1 MLKSLLTSESQDP
14 DMHVGVTVVKTGHEV
29 SYSTTKNT
37 KWGVRRFREWAS
49 VYNDEITCP
58 DLATIE
64 PAQLNILLKTF
75 WENVTGKDDQDLNPS
90 TLISIRAALSRHLH
104 DLKRN
109 IDIIRDV
116 DFVSSNAAFTARCKQ
131 YYIRVGHEKLKQKR
145 PIGRTDLATLAAYF
159 RDLSTPKRLQQYVW
173 FNICYFFGSKAR
185 EEFRAMTKNTFIVCR
200 DDQGLK
206 YVACCKMEEKQP
218 HKGESS
224 SQDQAYPLLRMYST
238 GGAMDPVEAFET
250 YVSRLSAGC
259 DSLWQV
265 PKIRQHELVAARPWY
280 KMESIGKNVLSAMMT
295 RLSEDAGLD
304 EIYTTQCVHAT
315 AIATLYKNGI
325 ETDTIRSMSQLK
337 NESSAE
343 RIVES
348 SAEDLG
354 RECSRILSASLA
366 GTEKGIRDPHTSS
379 GSLSQASADHLPDQ
393 LNNAALA
400 LGHVSNYQSF
410 LQENDHSMSEDD
422 FPEEAFDNDSFIE
435 EDPQNDG
442 VSSSFIEW
450 LHVQGFTESTV
461 HTLLDSGFKTKE
473 SLNLLDEESFKELG
487 ISLQQRLL
495 LKSTIQKT
503 VSQYKSYNKLPSS
516 GNDVVSTRT
525 TEEMEVVSSTLQGT
539 NGVVTTG
546 EIVSLNTDPGP
557 YKQHALQVFQTLLK
571 MIPDSRE
578 GCTSKSQESTVD
590 LMHSMRRWKALK
602 DQLALHGPDSDA
614 ALAEKLLDCWREN
627 HADVGKEGQAPVELP
642 HSQHFTSGTGL
653 KSQENGTKCISP
665 ENPDFEPQS
674 SSNVDEQ
681 ARVTSLNKGTDK
693 QKDDLG
699 RCVSKAEVGNSMDQ
713 EPSTLVKGQ
722 GDLCNIIIKP
732 DPDGDQIV
740 INHQLIRMPFPN
752 LQTCDSMVSATN
764 SNSVKTDGTSCLKED
779 TNAQGDGK
787 DKKFRVDVVQG
798 ASDPQPVFLI
808 KNVHSLATST
818 PGSIAEKS
826 TEKSKVT
833 IKNSCKCRYCVQVFS
848 GEEDCQIHERTL
860 CDKNPERM
868 KSDRKAGQNITR
880 SNEKLLSCRY
890 CFKQFRDQ
898 AILKS
903 HEKIHTTSCKTYRCQ
918 YCPKTFTTKT
928 SCILHE
934 LIHPEAPRKYYACRF
949 CQKKFVNRL
958 SCRKHE
964 RHHSPATVH
973 LCQYCNKSFHK
984 KEAYLRHERTHTE
997 EHPYKCTFCD
1007 ERFAKKFLCT
1017 RHESIHKSFQCKFC
1031 SRTFP
1036 TVYTYSAHMK
1046 KHKVSKQ
1053 HHQSENPVSI
1063 QSEQSPSMDQ
1073 ESMIF
1078 THNHLDEHFKCQFCG
1093 FIFYSKEKHEL
1104 HELVVHRGKE
1114 PFKCQFC
1121 DKMFAQRESY
1131 LEHEII
1137 HTGVQPY
1144 KCRFCARAFG
1154 DEQDCILHERI
1165 HRVDKPFKCKY
1176 CGKSFV
1182 VEELCTRHEATHL
1195 ASKHYKCRY
1204 CNLLFTGKQF
1214 CLSHE
1219 RSHTGLNRV
1228 VHTCLYCDKTFSDKK
1243 ACRAHQ
1249 RTHETW

>member
-1 MLKSLLTSESQDP
+1 MERLGKFGSLQTSYYHRPLSTAAAYVTLPEVFDSTANRLPTKTAVVVYQSRDNRECLTFAELQGARCTKIRCDGLLHIYNEMETLGKFGSLQTSYYHSPLSTAAAYVTLPEVFDSTANRLPTKTAVVVYQSRDNRECLTFAELQETANGHLKNLDQSVKFSKVGETGVEEKRMLKSLLTSESQDP

-653 KSQENGTKCISP
+653 KCQENGTKCLSLENPDFEPQSSSNVDEQARVTSLNKGTDKQKDDLGRCVSKAEVGNSMDQEPSTLVKGQGDLCNINIKPDPDGDQIVINHQLIRMPFPNLQTCDSMVSATNSNSVKTDGTSCLKEDTNAQGDGKDKKFRVDVVQGTGLKSQENGTKCISP

-833 IKNSCKCRYCVQVFS
+833 IKNSCKCRYCVQENSSV
-848 GEEDCQIHERTL
+848 
-860 CDKNPERM
+860 
-868 KSDRKAGQNITR
+868 
-880 SNEKLLSCRY
+880 
-890 CFKQFRDQ
+890 
-898 AILKS
+898 
-903 HEKIHTTSCKTYRCQ
+903 
-918 YCPKTFTTKT
+918 
-928 SCILHE
+928 
-934 LIHPEAPRKYYACRF
+934 
-949 CQKKFVNRL
+949 
-958 SCRKHE
+958 
-964 RHHSPATVH
+964 SP
-973 LCQYCNKSFHK
+973 
-984 KEAYLRHERTHTE
+984 
-997 EHPYKCTFCD
+997 
-1007 ERFAKKFLCT
+1007 
-1017 RHESIHKSFQCKFC
+1017 
-1031 SRTFP
+1031 
-1036 TVYTYSAHMK
+1036 M
-1046 KHKVSKQ
+1046 
-1053 HHQSENPVSI
+1053 
-1063 QSEQSPSMDQ
+1063 
-1073 ESMIF
+1073 
-1078 THNHLDEHFKCQFCG
+1078 
-1093 FIFYSKEKHEL
+1093 
-1104 HELVVHRGKE
+1104 RG
-1114 PFKCQFC
+1114 
-1121 DKMFAQRESY
+1121 
-1131 LEHEII
+1131 L
-1137 HTGVQPY
+1137 T
-1144 KCRFCARAFG
+1144 
-1154 DEQDCILHERI
+1154 QD
-1165 HRVDKPFKCKY
+1165 
-1176 CGKSFV
+1176 
-1182 VEELCTRHEATHL
+1182 
-1195 ASKHYKCRY
+1195 
-1204 CNLLFTGKQF
+1204 
-1214 CLSHE
+1214 
-1219 RSHTGLNRV
+1219 
-1228 VHTCLYCDKTFSDKK
+1228 
-1243 ACRAHQ
+1243 
-1249 RTHETW
+1249 